1 MSIITK
7 LKTVRD
13 ALNDVHDNVNH
24 YSSAA
29 RSNEYIVWSEDG
41 EGDSLHLDNSKN
53 TQIITGT
60 IDFYTTEEYSP
71 VIDRIQKSLENHGI
85 TYALNS
91 VQYEETTQ
99 FIHYE
104 WRFEI

>member
-1 MSIITK
+1 MSVITK

-13 ALNDVHDNVNH
+13 ALNAVHDNVNH
-24 YSSAA
+24 YSSDSS
-29 RSNEYIVWSEDG
+29 SNEYIVWSEDG
-41 EGDSLHLDNSKN
+41 EGNSLHLDNSKN

-60 IDFYTTEEYSP
+60 IDFFTTEEYSP
-71 VIDRIQKSLENHGI
+71 VIDDIQNALKDADIS
-85 TYALNS
+85 YVLNS
-91 VQYEETTQ
+91 IQYEETTQ

>member
-1 MSIITK
+1 MSVITK

-24 YSSAA
+24 YSSDS
-29 RSNEYIVWSEDG
+29 RGNEYIVWSEDG

-53 TQIITGT
+53 PQIITGT
-60 IDFYTTEEYSP
+60 IDFFTTEEYSP
-71 VIDRIQKSLENHGI
+71 VIDRIQKSLENSGI
-85 TYALNS
+85 TYVLNS
-91 VQYEETTQ
+91 VQYEDTTQ
-99 FIHYE
+99 YIHYE